1 MSELIEERLR
11 RLDLELPAAHAPG
24 GGVAGVVVHAGTAR
38 TSGQLPREDGRL
50 AVTGRLG
57 ESVSLE
63 EGCRAARLCVL
74 NALASLRAEIGPL
87 DRVERVLV
95 LTGFVACTPD
105 FDGQPAV
112 MDAAS
117 QLLVD
122 VFGEAGR
129 HARSA
134 IGVTAL
140 PRGAAVEVELT
151 VALRDA

>member
-11 RLDLELPAAHAPG
+11 RLDLELPAAHSPG
-24 GGVAGVVVHAGTAR
+24 GGVVGVVVHAGTAR
-38 TSGQLPREDGRL
+38 TSGQLPREDGRV

-74 NALASLRAEIGPL
+74 NALAALAAEIGSL
-87 DRVERVLV
+87 DRVERILV
-95 LTGFVACTPD
+95 LTGFVACAPD
-105 FDGQPAV
+105 FDGQPVV

-140 PRGAAVEVELT
+140 PRRAAVEVELT
-151 VALRDA
+151 VALWDR